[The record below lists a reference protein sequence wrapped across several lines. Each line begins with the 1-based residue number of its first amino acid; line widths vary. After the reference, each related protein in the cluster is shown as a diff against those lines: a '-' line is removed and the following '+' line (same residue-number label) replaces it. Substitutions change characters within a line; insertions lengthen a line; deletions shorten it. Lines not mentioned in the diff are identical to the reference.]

1 MPELE
6 NLTLL
11 IALTCAITAPLA
23 LTADLHQTARVWHFY
38 AADAVVWMP
47 QGALFYR
54 SLPAS

>member
-38 AADAVVWMP
+38 ARRRRGPDAP
-47 QGALFYR
+47 GALFYH